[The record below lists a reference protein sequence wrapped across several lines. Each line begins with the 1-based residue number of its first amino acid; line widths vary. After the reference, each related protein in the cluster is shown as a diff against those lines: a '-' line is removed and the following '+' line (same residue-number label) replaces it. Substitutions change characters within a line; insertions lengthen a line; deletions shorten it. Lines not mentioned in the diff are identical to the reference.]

1 MSKKKDEFVLK
12 KLQGIA
18 NSFDYVDKEGVKK
31 RAFKGEYNADGTLHT
46 VFGTIKPGKDGQ
58 LKIWFVTQDAVE
70 AEIEEGE
77 RRAEKA
83 RNRAT
88 KIEQ

>member
-1 MSKKKDEFVLK
+1 MSKKKDEFILK
-12 KLQGIA
+12 KNNGIG
-18 NSFDYVDKEGVKK
+18 NSFDYVDEDGVKK
-31 RAFKGEYNADGTLHT
+31 RAFKGEFNHNGTLH
-46 VFGTIKPGKDGQ
+46 VLFGTIKPGKDGQ

-70 AEIEEGE
+70 AELEEGE